1 MEINIVGKHFEIT
14 EGVRDYVQDR
24 IGRLT
29 KYFDGIKR
37 VEIILSAEGDRKL
50 AELVMSLVRG
60 KVQIAHASANTI
72 YAAIDEAHDK
82 AEKQLTRFKEKIR
95 DRRSAEHLPPPES
108 VE

>member
-1 MEINIVGKHFEIT
+1 LEINITGKHFELT
-14 EGVRDYVQDR
+14 DHVRQYARDR

-37 VEIILSAEGDRKL
+37 VQVILSLEGDKKS

-60 KVQIAHASANTI
+60 KVQIAHACEDTI
-72 YAAIDEAHDK
+72 FAALDNAHDK

-95 DRRSAEHLPPPES
+95 DHRGIEHMPPPE
-108 VE
+108 EQ

>member
-1 MEINIVGKHFEIT
+1 LEINITGKHFEIT
-14 EGVRDYVQDR
+14 ENVREYASDR

-37 VEIILSAEGDRKL
+37 VETILSTEGDKKL

-60 KVQIAHASANTI
+60 KVQIAHASADTI
-72 YAAIDEAHDK
+72 YAAIDEAHDR

-95 DRRSAEHLPPPES
+95 DRRGAEHTPPPRSSE
-108 VE
+108 